1 MNVNL
6 NEAMTSL
13 CELKFEMFI
22 VLNTKYQI
30 AYATT
35 IFPRN
40 KWFWCETIFFSQ
52 YNFSKCKHI
61 QSGCWSSVTKSN
73 SIKIYIYVYL
83 CTCKPL
89 YVNKLQFLKKL
100 HII

>member
-40 KWFWCETIFFSQ
+40 KWFWCETIIFFL
-52 YNFSKCKHI
+52 NTTL
-61 QSGCWSSVTKSN
+61 VN
-73 SIKIYIYVYL
+73 ANIYKVGADR
-83 CTCKPL
+83 L
-89 YVNKLQFLKKL
+89 YQKA
-100 HII
+100 IR

>member
-40 KWFWCETIFFSQ
+40 KWFWCETIFF
-52 YNFSKCKHI
+52 FSI
-61 QSGCWSSVTKSN
+61 Q
-73 SIKIYIYVYL
+73 L
-83 CTCKPL
+83 
-89 YVNKLQFLKKL
+89 
-100 HII
+100 